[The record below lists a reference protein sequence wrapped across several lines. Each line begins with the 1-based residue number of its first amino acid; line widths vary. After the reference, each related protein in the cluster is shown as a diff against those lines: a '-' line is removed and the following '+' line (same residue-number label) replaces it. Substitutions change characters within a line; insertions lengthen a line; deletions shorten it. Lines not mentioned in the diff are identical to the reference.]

1 MLQLSPAKTV
11 RSKLR
16 LRRQRYATDCVPPD
30 MVTTNADHLGR
41 PYFLVSYGLDGLPPQ
56 FIDLGSTSAVH
67 RIEQAGLR
75 VKVSLADH

>member
-1 MLQLSPAKTV
+1 MIPSMLQLSPAKTV

-41 PYFLVSYGLDGLPPQ
+41 PYFLVSYGLDGLPPPNLLISEARAQ
-56 FIDLGSTSAVH
+56 STA
-67 RIEQAGLR
+67 
-75 VKVSLADH
+75 